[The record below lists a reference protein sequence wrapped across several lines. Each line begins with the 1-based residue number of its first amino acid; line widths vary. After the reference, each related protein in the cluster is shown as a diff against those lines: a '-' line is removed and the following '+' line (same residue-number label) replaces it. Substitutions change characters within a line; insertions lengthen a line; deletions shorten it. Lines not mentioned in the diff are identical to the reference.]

1 MMQYMVDATLIIN
14 SKVFAGCW
22 IVQRKVWVL
31 PQVSVERPHGLKYSL
46 FCGDEKTCLV
56 RYDNETGKGDH
67 RHYGTHEEPYA
78 FTTLEALLE
87 DFNADVTRLIKEQP

>member
-1 MMQYMVDATLIIN
+1 MRYMTDATIIID
-14 SKVFAGCW
+14 SKVIMGRW

-31 PQVSVERPHGLKYSL
+31 PEATNERPHGLKYRL
-46 FCGDEKTCLV
+46 FCGDGSHCLV

-67 RHYGTHEEPYA
+67 RHYGEHEEPYA

-87 DFNADVTRLIKEQP
+87 DFQADIIRLTQEAP